1 LQEKAADSQG
11 QRLFCFWLSKQQLQG
26 GFLMTFRTAALA
38 VATASIAL
46 LAAVSPLT
54 ANAQTPPDSQWRA
67 STLTLS
73 TLLQDGYKI
82 VGVVNGARGNAG
94 PADTIFVQRDQ
105 SAFKCIDPQQPDGK
119 SKTPAAPPACFELV
133 QPSGAAGASEAK

>member
-1 LQEKAADSQG
+1 
-11 QRLFCFWLSKQQLQG
+11 
-26 GFLMTFRTAALA
+26 MTFRTAALA

-46 LAAVSPLT
+46 LAAASPLS

-82 VGVVNGARGNAG
+82 VAVVNGARGNAG

-105 SAFKCIDPQQPDGK
+105 SAFKCIDPSSPDAK
-119 SKTPAAPPACFELV
+119 SKAACFELV
-133 QPSGAAGASEAK
+133 QPSGAAPESK